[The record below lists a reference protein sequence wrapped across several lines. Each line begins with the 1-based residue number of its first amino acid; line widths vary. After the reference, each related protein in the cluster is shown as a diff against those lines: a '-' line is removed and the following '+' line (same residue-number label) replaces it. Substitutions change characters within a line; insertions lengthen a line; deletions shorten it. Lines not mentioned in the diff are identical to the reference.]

1 MNSQRR
7 LVLASLL
14 AAVPMLAFAHPEAGD
29 SSRFVSQKLSIGGR
43 VKQSLDLSVEALKDF
58 PVQAPPEIPIVG
70 RTGEAV
76 RRLKGYTGAK
86 LIDILDKSVLLAA
99 DHNDLKKTIIVANA
113 TDGYKAVF
121 SWNELYNTAVGE
133 GVLVLY
139 AKEGKP
145 LGDDEGRLALIST
158 KDLHTG
164 PRHVRWLT
172 DVQVQKIA

>member
-1 MNSQRR
+1 MNPHRR

-14 AAVPMLAFAHPEAGD
+14 AAGPMFAFAHPQAGD

-43 VKQSLDLSVEALKDF
+43 VKQSLDLSAENLKDF
-58 PVQAPPEIPIVG
+58 PIQAPPEVPIIG
-70 RTGEAV
+70 RTGKTLRV
-76 RRLKGYTGAK
+76 LKGYTGTK

-99 DHNDLKKTIIVANA
+99 DHDDLKKTVIVANA
-113 TDGYKAVF
+113 TDDYKAVF
-121 SWNELYNTAVGE
+121 SWNELFNTAVGE

-139 AKEGKP
+139 AKEGQP

-164 PRHVRWLT
+164 PRHVRWLK